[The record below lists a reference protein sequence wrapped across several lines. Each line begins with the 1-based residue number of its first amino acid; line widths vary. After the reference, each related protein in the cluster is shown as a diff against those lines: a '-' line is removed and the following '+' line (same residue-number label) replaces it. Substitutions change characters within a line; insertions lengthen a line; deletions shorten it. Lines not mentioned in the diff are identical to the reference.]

1 MTAVVLGF
9 LKAGNGSL
17 VDVLTT
23 SVMVPPGQS
32 VTAFLPLGNYHS
44 GTYSITVVAI
54 TSSEVPLSTPASGTV
69 TV

>member
-1 MTAVVLGF
+1 LGF
-9 LKAGNGSL
+9 LKAGNGSI

-23 SVMVPPGQS
+23 SVMVSPRAS